1 MANEAASVLEAVGG
15 EDLAIAYSAISQLAL
30 YAGDE
35 KRTRLFG
42 EKALAVAGEGP
53 SQARAQ
59 ALNNMGTVRM
69 IARYP
74 EGLEEVEESF
84 AMSAELRL
92 THDQIRAAVNIG
104 WAAIYYRDLP
114 NAKWWAGRAHEI
126 ATEREMASVD
136 SFTMGVLALIDEMR
150 GRWAEA
156 VSKAHHVLQNLGGF
170 DTSNLVAS
178 TLLGRIQARR
188 GEPDARGR
196 LLDAW
201 ERALQTEEIQRTAP
215 AAIALAEYVWIGGKL
230 DQAILPRLREVLAEC
245 LERDSPWMAGELAY
259 WLYLIGEIAQ
269 IPDPAPEAYRLG
281 GIGDWDGAAAFWEHR
296 AIPYDRAV
304 ALSNG
309 STKARVESL
318 TIFDDLGARPI
329 AARLRSELARAGV
342 RGVPRGPVRA
352 TRENP
357 FGLTLRQM
365 DVLHHLAE
373 GMSNAEIADRLFVSS
388 RTVDHH
394 VSAILRK
401 LGADTR
407 SAAVAA
413 AYEADLL
420 DRP

>member
-1 MANEAASVLEAVGG
+1 
-15 EDLAIAYSAISQLAL
+15 
-30 YAGDE
+30 
-35 KRTRLFG
+35 
-42 EKALAVAGEGP
+42 
-53 SQARAQ
+53 
-59 ALNNMGTVRM
+59 M

-74 EGLEEVEESF
+74 EGLEDVEESF
-84 AMSAELRL
+84 DMSAVLQL

-104 WAAIYYRDLP
+104 WAAIYCRDLP
-114 NAKWWAGRAHEI
+114 TAELWAGRAHQL
-126 ATEREMASVD
+126 AMDREMVSVD

-156 VSKAHHVLQNLGGF
+156 ESKARNVLQNLGGF

-188 GEPDARGR
+188 GEPDARTR
-196 LLDAW
+196 LLDGW
-201 ERALQTEEIQRTAP
+201 ERALQTDEIQRTAP

-230 DQAILPRLREVLAEC
+230 DQAILPGLAAVLADC
-245 LERDSPWMAGELAY
+245 LARDSHWMAGELAY
-259 WLYLIGEIAQ
+259 WLYLIGEIDQ
-269 IPDPAPEAYRLG
+269 IPDVAPEPYRLSG
-281 GIGDWDGAAAFWEHR
+281 AGDWEGAAAFWEER
-296 AIPYDRAV
+296 GIPYDRAV
-304 ALSNG
+304 ALSTG
-309 STKARVESL
+309 STEARLESL
-318 TIFDDLGARPI
+318 TIFDDLGATPV
-329 AARLRSELARAGV
+329 AARLRSELAQAGV

-365 DVLHHLAE
+365 DVLQLLAE

-394 VSAILRK
+394 VSAILGK

-413 AYEADLL
+413 ARDADLL
-420 DRP
+420 AR